1 MKRRSSRNL
10 HKEFRQRDP
19 HRRGT
24 PLYLSEKM
32 CLDKHTHTRTHTH
45 TLTYMAQCGL
55 HKLTQKY
62 IERER
67 VRHTETNVT
76 HKLCTWGLAGSA
88 GLLVL
93 VSVMTLAPLH
103 GALSSLSS

>member
-32 CLDKHTHTRTHTH
+32 CLDKHAHTHTHTHTHSHTLTHTHTRTHMHTH
-45 TLTYMAQCGL
+45 AHIC
-55 HKLTQKY
+55 
-62 IERER
+62 
-67 VRHTETNVT
+67 T
-76 HKLCTWGLAGSA
+76 HMHMRRFHRSDVIAHLMRKIDCSNLISD
-88 GLLVL
+88 
-93 VSVMTLAPLH
+93 
-103 GALSSLSS
+103 LS